1 MTESSPSSSNPFDSN
16 ELSPEDLEA
25 IRAFLATEDFETLPP
40 DANEPSS
47 MPSTPPESTGE
58 ESGADEE
65 MLAVF
70 TNEVSSDIEALRS
83 ALAQVE
89 QDERLDSPG
98 LLAMRRAA
106 HKIRG
111 TSAAIGCDAMSTIA
125 HSIEILIEMGR
136 GEQLE
141 LFTMLIALS
150 HAIGALQ
157 MTLESVEVEKQESMQ
172 PLLALESDFEALD
185 IHIDLRESDDAALLP
200 IAQMPGSGMPP
211 DRQRLRLLLSH
222 IEQATGQQNAMED
235 ARQEAERA
243 MADVLAAQSRLR
255 RVETYVA
262 TLRTTLWNNQSS
274 ETDFEESTSSSLV
287 ARILREAPQRTG
299 SAHLT
304 RTRLL
309 PMPTAPIETITWD
322 ELELDNYTETSILAH
337 ALSEA
342 VADVATATSQLQ
354 AKLAQLDSLVKQ
366 QSARMRVIRENAR
379 ALSAHEH
386 SALQHSVLGLLVR
399 AGGQQ
404 VIVPFAQV
412 ARVEQQTR
420 NATGATFSLDALL
433 GYGQASPPEGI
444 ERPAIIL
451 RDGLLPAREAPS
463 KGWEVMVDEIVGQV
477 EALLQPVP
485 QPLRQQGIT
494 GMCIDKTGAVLL
506 VLDLPALIRRQTE
519 QPGATML
526 EGEPVRRRSER
537 APRILIADDSIYM
550 RRTLRQTLGQQGYAL
565 LEAHDGIEALER
577 LIEDAPD
584 VLLLDLEMPNL
595 NGYDLLAIRRSR
607 GLLPDLKV
615 ILLTSRTSEKHRRRA
630 QELGIHAYLTKPCP
644 EDVLRKTI
652 ERLLQ
657 K

>member
-16 ELSPEDLEA
+16 ELSPEDQEA

-40 DANEPSS
+40 DANEPSYVF
-47 MPSTPPESTGE
+47 STPPESTGE

-141 LFTMLIALS
+141 LFTALIALS

-185 IHIDLRESDDAALLP
+185 IHIDLRESDDAALFP
-200 IAQMPGSGMPP
+200 IAQMPP

-235 ARQEAERA
+235 ARQEVERA

-386 SALQHSVLGLLVR
+386 SALQQSVLGLLVR
-399 AGGQQ
+399 AGGHQ

-420 NATGATFSLDALL
+420 NASGATFSLDALL
-433 GYGQASPPEGI
+433 GYGQASPSEGR

-451 RDGLLPAREAPS
+451 REGLLPAREAPS
-463 KGWEVMVDEIVGQV
+463 NGWEVMVDEIVGQV

-494 GMCIDKTGAVLL
+494 GMSIDKTGAVLL
-506 VLDLPALIRRQTE
+506 VLDLPALIRRQSE
-519 QPGATML
+519 QPGAAML

-615 ILLTSRTSEKHRRRA
+615 ILLTSRTSEKHRQRA

-644 EDVLRKTI
+644 EDVLRKTV

>member
-25 IRAFLATEDFETLPP
+25 IRAFLATEDFETLPS
-40 DANEPSS
+40 DANEPFY
-47 MPSTPPESTGE
+47 MPSTPPESSGE
-58 ESGADEE
+58 ESGVDEE

-70 TNEVSSDIEALRS
+70 TNEVSSDIEALRA

-136 GEQLE
+136 SEQLE
-141 LFTMLIALS
+141 LFTALIALS

-157 MTLESVEVEKQESMQ
+157 MTLESVEAEEQESMQ

-200 IAQMPGSGMPP
+200 IAQVPGSGMPP
-211 DRQRLRLLLSH
+211 DRQRLLLLLSH

-235 ARQEAERA
+235 ARQEVERA

-274 ETDFEESTSSSLV
+274 ETDFEEATTSSLV

-309 PMPTAPIETITWD
+309 PLPAAPIETITWD
-322 ELELDNYTETSILAH
+322 ELELDNYTETTILAH

-379 ALSAHEH
+379 ALSAHEY
-386 SALQHSVLGLLVR
+386 SALQQSVLGLLVR
-399 AGGQQ
+399 AGEQQ

-420 NATGATFSLDALL
+420 NAAGAIFSLDALL
-433 GYGQASPPEGI
+433 GYSQASPPEGI
-444 ERPAIIL
+444 ERPVIIL

-494 GMCIDKTGAVLL
+494 GMSIDKTGAVLL
-506 VLDLPALIRRQTE
+506 VLDLPALIRRSE

-615 ILLTSRTSEKHRRRA
+615 ILLTSRTSDKHRQRA

-644 EDVLRKTI
+644 EDVLRKTV